1 MIEVKNTPDGIMVKV
16 TDSAI
21 DLATELRLLTSQ
33 IVNHP
38 KLNRAF
44 QAAIFSAGGIEY
56 VKDLVEQYGIW
67 IEACQTVDEME
78 GSNESKKSI

>member
-1 MIEVKNTPDGIMVKV
+1 MIEVKNTPEGIMVKV
-16 TDSAI
+16 TGSAM
-21 DLATELRLLTSQ
+21 DLANELRLLTKQ

-38 KLNRAF
+38 QLNRAF

-67 IEACQTVDEME
+67 VEACQIVDKEE
-78 GSNESKKSI
+78 ANESKKSL

>member
-44 QAAIFSAGGIEY
+44 QAAIFLPVVLS
-56 VKDLVEQYGIW
+56 
-67 IEACQTVDEME
+67 M
-78 GSNESKKSI
+78 

>member
-1 MIEVKNTPDGIMVKV
+1 MIEVKNTPEGIMVKV
-16 TDSAI
+16 TGSAM
-21 DLATELRLLTSQ
+21 DLANELRLLTKQ

-38 KLNRAF
+38 QLNRAF

-67 IEACQTVDEME
+67 VEACQIVDKEKA
-78 GSNESKKSI
+78 NESKKSL

>member
-1 MIEVKNTPDGIMVKV
+1 MIEVKNTPEGIMVKV
-16 TDSAI
+16 TGSAI

-38 KLNRAF
+38 QLNRAF

-67 IEACQTVDEME
+67 VEACQTVDKEKAND
-78 GSNESKKSI
+78 GR

>member
-16 TDSAI
+16 TGSAI

-44 QAAIFSAGGIEY
+44 QAAIFLPVVLS
-56 VKDLVEQYGIW
+56 
-67 IEACQTVDEME
+67 M
-78 GSNESKKSI
+78 

>member
-16 TDSAI
+16 TGSAM
-21 DLATELRLLTSQ
+21 DLANELRLLTKQ

-38 KLNRAF
+38 QLNRAF

-67 IEACQTVDEME
+67 VEACQIVDKE
-78 GSNESKKSI
+78 ESANDGR

>member
-1 MIEVKNTPDGIMVKV
+1 MIEVKNTPEGILVKV
-16 TDSAI
+16 SGSAM
-21 DLATELRLLTSQ
+21 DLSNELRLLTKQ

-38 KLNRAF
+38 QLNRAF

-67 IEACQTVDEME
+67 VEACQTVDKEE
-78 GSNESKKSI
+78 SANDGS